1 MPRPTSNTKPAS
13 QPVPIKSEREIMEE
27 VLQTLIR
34 CSRTSIIFGWNDLAE
49 QLYESESILEQMI
62 HQN

>member
-1 MPRPTSNTKPAS
+1 MPRPISNTRPAN
-13 QPVPIKSEREIMEE
+13 QPITIKSEGEIMEE

-49 QLYESESILEQMI
+49 QLYASESILEQMI